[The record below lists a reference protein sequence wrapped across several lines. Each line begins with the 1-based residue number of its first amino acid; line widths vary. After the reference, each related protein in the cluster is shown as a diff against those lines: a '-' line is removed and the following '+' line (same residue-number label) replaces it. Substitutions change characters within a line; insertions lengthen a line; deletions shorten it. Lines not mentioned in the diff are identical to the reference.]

1 MATARNRI
9 LFQATNQRS
18 TLYKELNTPTDVH
31 FVTQKLHRNDIKF
44 RRIQSPNH
52 VLSIGRNASGMTN
65 E

>member
-18 TLYKELNTPTDVH
+18 TLYKDLTTPTDAH
-31 FVTQKLHRNDIKF
+31 FVTQKRHRNGIKI
-44 RRIQSPNH
+44 RLIQSPNR

>member
-52 VLSIGRNASGMTN
+52 VLSIGRNASGVTN